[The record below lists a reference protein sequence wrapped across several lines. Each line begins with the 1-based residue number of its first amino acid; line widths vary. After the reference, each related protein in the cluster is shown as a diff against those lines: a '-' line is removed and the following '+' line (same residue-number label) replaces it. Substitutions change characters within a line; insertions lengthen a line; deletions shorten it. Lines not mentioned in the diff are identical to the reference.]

1 MGIVGN
7 LGARKLAKNVYEMML
22 ILEPNAY
29 AKDPAGSAEAVKA
42 LVEKCEGTVLASR
55 LWNEQR
61 LAYPIDGHRKGVYW
75 LMYVEVEGPQ
85 VAKIN
90 RESVINESILRHLM
104 IKIDPRL
111 TDTLVAL
118 ARGEKPAEPEPVAA
132 AAGDEGKSS
141 ESDS

>member
-1 MGIVGN
+1 M
-7 LGARKLAKNVYEMML
+7 AKNVYEMML
-22 ILEPNAY
+22 ILDPNAY

-61 LAYPIDGHRKGVYW
+61 LAYPIEGHRKGVYW
-75 LMYVEVEGPQ
+75 LMYVELEGPL

-90 RESVINESILRHLM
+90 RECVINESILRHLM

-118 ARGEKPAEPEPVAA
+118 ARGEKPPEAEGEPVAA
-132 AAGDEGKSS
+132 GAE
-141 ESDS
+141 ESAS

>member
-1 MGIVGN
+1 M
-7 LGARKLAKNVYEMML
+7 AKNVYELML

-61 LAYPIDGHRKGVYW
+61 LAYPIEGHRKGVYW

-90 RESVINESILRHLM
+90 RECVINEAILRHLM

-111 TDTLVAL
+111 TDTLVAV
-118 ARGEKPAEPEPVAA
+118 ARGEKPPAEPVAA
-132 AAGDEGKSS
+132 GAGEEASS
-141 ESDS
+141 EASS